1 MRYSAFRHE
10 TVIFVAYIK
19 QKSQT
24 SCDPASCF
32 FILGVFVKLIKT
44 VITAVAATVVSSAVF
59 ATDITGAGATFPFP
73 VYSKWAEAF
82 KEKSGV
88 NVNYQSIGSSGGIK
102 QIKAK
107 TVDFGA
113 TDAPMKADEADKE
126 GLVQFPAVIGGVVA
140 IANLSGVKP
149 GEIKLTGEVLAKI
162 FMGSITTWN
171 DKQIKELNPS
181 VKLPDEYITVI
192 HRADGSGTTFTFTE
206 YLSKVSPQWKEK
218 VGFGA
223 AVKWPAATSVGG
235 KGNEGVAANVSRV
248 KNSIGYVEF
257 AYAKKNKLAHI
268 NLKNKDGNY
277 VEPDDLTF
285 AAASANTDWSKFP
298 AMAASLTDA
307 AGAKAWPITTATFI
321 LMYKQPTNKAA
332 SAEVLKFFDFAF
344 KDGKKLAQDLDYVPL
359 PDATTEFI
367 RKHVWTQIENK

>member
-1 MRYSAFRHE
+1 MA
-10 TVIFVAYIK
+10 
-19 QKSQT
+19 SQ
-24 SCDPASCF
+24 DF
-32 FILGVFVKLIKT
+32 FILGVTVKFST
-44 VITAVAATVVSSAVF
+44 AVMTAVASAIVSTSVF

-73 VYSKWAEAF
+73 VYSKWAEAY
-82 KEKSGV
+82 KDKSGV
-88 NVNYQSIGSSGGIK
+88 GVNYQSIGSSGGIK

-113 TDAPMKADEADKE
+113 TDAPMKADEAEKE

-140 IANLSGVKP
+140 IVNLSGVKP
-149 GEIKLTGEVLAKI
+149 GEIKLSGDLLAKI

-171 DKQIKELNPS
+171 DKQIKEMNPS
-181 VKLPDEYITVI
+181 IKLPEEYITVI

-206 YLSKVSPQWKEK
+206 YLSKVSPEWKDK

-257 AYAKKNKLAHI
+257 AYAKKNKLSHI
-268 NLKNKDGNY
+268 NLKNKDGQI

-285 AAASANTDWSKFP
+285 AAAAAGTDWSKFP

-307 AGAKAWPITTATFI
+307 AGSKSWPITTATFI
-321 LMYKQPTNKAA
+321 LMYKQPTNKVT
-332 SAEVLKFFDFAF
+332 SAEALKFFDFAF

-367 RKHVWTQIENK
+367 RKHVWTLIDNK